1 MANAE
6 HSFGG
11 DWTETKLDAVGKYF
25 LAYMNILKSRPYNT
39 IYVDAF
45 AGTGYVDNVATDEI
59 GFPELTSGEGKA
71 YIEGSVIRALQ
82 TPTPFGRYLFIDKSK
97 LHVSSLT
104 NLVERFEELKSRI
117 KVVRGDANVILQ
129 DLCTKTDWK
138 SNRAVIFLDPYGMQ
152 VDWTTLEA
160 IASTNAVDLW
170 YLFPLGV
177 AVNRLLAKD
186 GEVPDSWK
194 RSLNRTFGTDTWYGD
209 FYRTRVDVGLFDSA
223 EVTKKVANFDAI
235 SDYFVKRLGEIF
247 EGGVAKNPLWLK
259 NSTGCPLYLLCFAT
273 ANPNAPAAIKI
284 ATHILGTSGKRK
296 KM

>member
-1 MANAE
+1 VHKTVRENAALFN
-6 HSFGG
+6 SN
-11 DWTETKLDAVGKYF
+11 A
-25 LAYMNILKSRPYNT
+25 SRGRIST
-39 IYVDAF
+39 VWVRT
-45 AGTGYVDNVATDEI
+45 TGIQA
-59 GFPELTSGEGKA
+59 
-71 YIEGSVIRALQ
+71 Q
-82 TPTPFGRYLFIDKSK
+82 
-97 LHVSSLT
+97 
-104 NLVERFEELKSRI
+104 ER
-117 KVVRGDANVILQ
+117 D
-129 DLCTKTDWK
+129 CTL
-138 SNRAVIFLDPYGMQ
+138 LDPYGMQ

-209 FYRTRVDVGLFDSA
+209 FCRTRVDVGLFDSA

-247 EGGVAKNPLWLK
+247 KGGVAKNPLWLK

-273 ANPNAPAAIKI
+273 ANPNAPAAIKRVSSSKV
-284 ATHILGTSGKRK
+284 GGKDVHFGVS
-296 KM
+296 

>member
-1 MANAE
+1 VLVHKTVRENAALFNSNASRGRISSVWVRTTGIQAQE
-6 HSFGG
+6 R
-11 DWTETKLDAVGKYF
+11 DCTR
-25 LAYMNILKSRPYNT
+25 AY
-39 IYVDAF
+39 
-45 AGTGYVDNVATDEI
+45 
-59 GFPELTSGEGKA
+59 
-71 YIEGSVIRALQ
+71 
-82 TPTPFGRYLFIDKSK
+82 
-97 LHVSSLT
+97 
-104 NLVERFEELKSRI
+104 
-117 KVVRGDANVILQ
+117 
-129 DLCTKTDWK
+129 
-138 SNRAVIFLDPYGMQ
+138 
-152 VDWTTLEA
+152 
-160 IASTNAVDLW
+160 VDLW

-235 SDYFVKRLGEIF
+235 SDYFVKRLSEIF
-247 EGGVAKNPLWLK
+247 KGGVAKNPLWLK